1 MSTHTVRETTTPGEA
16 SRANAYKLL
25 SECFHPPDE
34 DLVTLIEDVAHESL
48 PVRIDPVLV
57 EDVRTLRVD
66 HAKLFVGP
74 FELLAPPYESVY
86 VDGADRVM
94 TRTTL
99 AVEGAYR
106 EEGLDVGFDE
116 PADHVA
122 AELEF
127 MYYLVGEELEALLD
141 LDFDTA
147 THYLQTQRDFLE
159 EHLNVWIEA
168 FAEDVVEHA
177 ETEFYRTVARETA
190 RFVAADLEELA
201 ENPLLVDE

>member
-25 SECFHPPDE
+25 SECFQGPED
-34 DLVTLIEDVAHESL
+34 DLVTLIEAAADEPL
-48 PVRIDPVLV
+48 PVRIDPALV
-57 EDVRTLRVD
+57 EDVQALRVD

-86 VDGADRVM
+86 VDDVDRVM
-94 TRTTL
+94 TRSTL
-99 AVEGAYR
+99 ALEHAYR
-106 EEGLDVGFDE
+106 QEGLDIGLDE

-141 LDFDTA
+141 LDIDTA
-147 THYLQTQRDFLE
+147 THYLQTQQDFLE
-159 EHLNVWIEA
+159 EHLGVWIEA
-168 FAEDVVEHA
+168 FAENVVEHA
-177 ETEFYRTVARETA
+177 ETEFYRTVARETT

>member
-25 SECFHPPDE
+25 SEFFHPPDE
-34 DLVTLIEDVAHESL
+34 DLVTLIEDAAHESL

-86 VDGADRVM
+86 VDDADRVM
-94 TRTTL
+94 TQTTL
-99 AVEGAYR
+99 AVESAYR
-106 EEGLDVGFDE
+106 RVGLDIDLDE

-127 MYYLVGEELEALLD
+127 MYYLVREEVKALLD
-141 LDFDTA
+141 LDVERA
-147 THYLQTQRDFLE
+147 VNCLEAQKAFLE
-159 EHLNVWIEA
+159 DHLAVWVGE
-168 FAEDVVEHA
+168 FAADVEEHA
-177 ETEFYRTVARETA
+177 ETEFYRTVAREA
-190 RFVAADLEELA
+190 AGFVADDLEKLA
-201 ENPLLVDE
+201 ENPLLLD